1 MGGIFS
7 KKSPEQLQ
15 AQING
20 GQDGFFKIFF
30 GGKFQNAID
39 AFKVGTYDLRG
50 EGASFE
56 RKIGLLT
63 KGFKKEMMV
72 FANRMINSFMAQN
85 QLNAMKGNKLNALNQ
100 LSTGKITDAKALEE
114 GLANLDPALRK
125 AALTRIST
133 DNRAKSYTSIEKAHI
148 NDSVARETG
157 KLDYNK
163 AITQDLTN
171 NINKNVKA
179 GMSKDDALN
188 MAYENTSEK
197 FGFENLTFSKESP
210 DKFKNTMIAS
220 IKDNLSDKIDSGEF
234 TQEDV
239 GKAFEES
246 FGKSVE
252 EMKLNPEVANK
263 AFRVNVS
270 DKIAEKVLTETKNAH
285 QVALDKNVPFNDG
298 KAVDIGIKNTSEKL
312 GLSEKDVSEVIESYK
327 KAQTPFRNQKRGI
340 FEGVFGFKP
349 RNNYEHYLKGGL
361 KKSIKLDSKQRDL
374 TGKEVNYKNRDVYG
388 GVNINEESIKQKKL
402 DIKAFEKQAKAEQK
416 LMKQA
421 MGDKVNTIA
430 DLSKG
435 R

>member
-100 LSTGKITDAKALEE
+100 LSTGKVTDAKALEE

-179 GMSKDDALN
+179 GMSKNDALN

-220 IKDNLSDKIDSGEF
+220 IKDNLSDKIESGDF

-239 GKAFEES
+239 GKAFKES

-327 KAQTPFRNQKRGI
+327 KAQTPFRVKDSI
-340 FEGVFGFKP
+340 VLGFKSQN
-349 RNNYEHYLKGGL
+349 RYEGYMKGDLKSSINL
-361 KKSIKLDSKQRDL
+361 DAKKREQ
-374 TGKEVNYKNRDVYG
+374 TGKEVNYKNRDIYG
-388 GVNINEESIKQKKL
+388 GVNINEVSAKQKKL

-421 MGDKVNTIA
+421 MGDKVNNIA
-430 DLSKG
+430 ELSKG